1 MRYDRLI
8 FFFFYWKEH
17 FKYGCPEAGLV
28 KREH

>member
-8 FFFFYWKEH
+8 FFFYWKEH